1 MRFRTGLVNRA
12 RDHRLRILFAVP
24 HPTDEVRAE
33 GQFMVVRRPLAPRW
47 SGSGWRETPALTH
60 HMGGIVAVGDL
71 AVVTRGL
78 PEYQA
83 VVRDDGGVDVAVTL
97 LRCVDAIS
105 RGDLEVRPGHVG
117 PAWVTPG
124 AQGPGAHTFEYAIAF
139 GADREDDLAL
149 LRRSQDDRF
158 DLVVAPG
165 EIGPVGAALPELD
178 GVILSALKPS
188 EDGDGLILR
197 VFAPTDGPGGVIRPR
212 SGPVDVIPCRLDET
226 ALPPAQVAP
235 SPGDGRASG
244 EVPVPPGA
252 IVTVRLRPRR
262 PGATPP

>member
-1 MRFRTGLVNRA
+1 VRFRTSLVNRA
-12 RDHRLRILFAVP
+12 RDHRLRTLFAVP

-33 GQFMVVRRPLAPRW
+33 GQFMIVRRPLAPRW

-71 AVVTRGL
+71 AVLTRGL

-83 VVRDDGGVDVAVTL
+83 VGRGDGGVDLAVTL

-117 PAWVTPG
+117 PAYVTPG
-124 AQGPGAHTFEYAIAF
+124 AQGLGAHTFEYAIAF
-139 GADREDDLAL
+139 GVDHESDLQML
-149 LRRSQDDRF
+149 WRSQEYRF
-158 DLVVAPG
+158 DTLVAPG
-165 EIGPVGAALPELD
+165 QLDPIGVALPELD

-212 SGPVDVIPCRLDET
+212 SGSVEVTPCRLDET
-226 ALPPAQVAP
+226 ALPPAQGAP
-235 SPGDGRASG
+235 SPGDRQAGG
-244 EVPVPPGA
+244 EVPVAPGS
-252 IVTVRLRPRR
+252 IVTVRLRPWQEVAR
-262 PGATPP
+262 P